1 MERLNTEL
9 NDTDLGW
16 TRRTLESEL
25 YGAGPLSRALYR
37 SVVQG
42 DLSPMEAIAVAR
54 ACHGVSKLGW
64 RPESD
69 LYLGDVYAADLA
81 YLVTTDADQRGIA
94 G

>member
-1 MERLNTEL
+1 
-9 NDTDLGW
+9 
-16 TRRTLESEL
+16 
-25 YGAGPLSRALYR
+25 
-37 SVVQG
+37 
-42 DLSPMEAIAVAR
+42 VAR